1 MENLQKRTGRTC
13 QNNCSSICG
22 ECQIWENL
30 TIKELAA
37 LAANGTKVYV
47 FDKPEFLQ
55 RYLEIAPNGNWAVE
69 LTLENCKEYVIK
81 NGYKPILF
89 PLSSLTKPITINGE
103 TFVPI
108 IKWEWFGADFNT
120 NYFNHTNFKPRYEP
134 YYKSEQMLSAYFDV
148 FNLIERGL
156 AIPVTETFNPYK

>member
-1 MENLQKRTGRTC
+1 MENLT
-13 QNNCSSICG
+13 
-22 ECQIWENL
+22 E
-30 TIKELAA
+30 KELAA
-37 LAANGTKVYV
+37 YLPYGLKYQSEHIEGSRVY
-47 FDKPEFLQ
+47 E
-55 RYLEIAPNGNWAVE
+55 
-69 LTLENCKEYVIK
+69 VIGINNK
-81 NGYKPILF
+81 YNYIYCTNDCGWSYIKGIKPILH
-89 PLSSLTKPITINGE
+89 PLSSLTRPITINGE

-134 YYKSEQMLSAYFDV
+134 YYKSEQMLSAYFDI